1 MNTQYER
8 IRFWSLIILVGVSG
22 FSQGMLLPLIS
33 IIFEQ
38 DGISSSMN
46 GLNATGLYLGILLIS
61 PFMEIPLRKLGYK
74 PLIMFGGMTVV
85 CAFLLFPFLDS
96 FWFWFLLRMIIGI
109 GDHTLHFTTQTWIT
123 AFTPMHKRGRNLAVY
138 GLSFSLGF
146 AAGPMLTNLIE
157 INRSL
162 PFMAA
167 SIISLLAWLT
177 VFLLKNEHPEEDMES
192 ANFLGT
198 LRRFKKVAKYAWV
211 AFLPP
216 FGYGFLEASL
226 NGNFPVYALRLDL
239 DIQQVSFILPAFA
252 IGSLVSQIPL
262 GMLSDTI
269 GRKRVLVL
277 ILLGGSATFL
287 TAGFIEQTA
296 IGLFAAIFIAGM
308 FVGST
313 FSLGMSY
320 MTDLLPPQLLPAG
333 NIIFG
338 VVFSIGSIAGPFF
351 GGLAIQFMPGGNF
364 LLVLGAMLII
374 ILTAVSLFKPKYEDT
389 KKGMHSSI

>member
-1 MNTQYER
+1 MNAKYEL
-8 IRFWSLIILVGVSG
+8 IRFWSLIALVGVSG
-22 FSQGMLLPLIS
+22 FSQGMLLPLLA

-38 DGISSSMN
+38 DGVSSSMN

-61 PFMEIPLRKLGYK
+61 PFMEIPLRKYGYK
-74 PLIMFGGMTVV
+74 PLIMFGGLTVI
-85 CAFLLFPFLDS
+85 CAFLLFPILDS
-96 FWFWFLLRMIIGI
+96 FWFWFILRMIIGI

-123 AFTPMHKRGRNLAVY
+123 AFTPVHRRGRNLAIY

-146 AAGPMLTNLIE
+146 AAGPLLANLIE

-162 PFMAA
+162 PFMVA
-167 SIISLLAWLT
+167 SALSLLAWLT
-177 VFLLKNEHPEEDMES
+177 VFLLKNDFPEQDAEN

-239 DIQQVSFILPAFA
+239 SVQQVSLILPAFA

-262 GMLSDTI
+262 GILSDSW
-269 GRKRVLVL
+269 GRKRVISMIL
-277 ILLGGSATFL
+277 IGGSATFI

-320 MTDLLPPQLLPAG
+320 MTDLLPQQLLPAG

-338 VVFSIGSIAGPFF
+338 VVFSLGSIAGPFF
-351 GGLAIQFMPGGNF
+351 GGLAIQYMPDGNF
-364 LLVLGAMLII
+364 LLILGLMLAL
-374 ILTAVSLFKPKYEDT
+374 ILVAVSFFKPKNIAEN
-389 KKGMHSSI
+389 KGMPSSL